1 MNKNLKQF
9 VFLIGLLIMIAFGF
23 IALAKNQNMI
33 TIKEGNLNKT
43 PYELELGKYQDSDCG
58 MVIDDFSYVSQVIA
72 PDGKTWFFHDHGG
85 MAHWLLNKDFKE
97 NAVIWVM
104 SKDTKKYI
112 DGRKA
117 WYSRTDLTPMEYGFG
132 AYEIKQNGF
141 VSFTEMVL
149 LMARGE
155 HLGNPQI
162 KAELLKGKE

>member
-1 MNKNLKQF
+1 MNKNFKQF
-9 VFLIGLLIMIAFGF
+9 IFLIGLILVIAFGF

-33 TIKEGNLNKT
+33 TIKEGNINKT
-43 PYELELGKYQDSDCG
+43 PYTLELGKYQDSDCG
-58 MVIDDFSYVSQVIA
+58 MVIDDITYVSQVVS

-85 MAHWLLNKDFKE
+85 MAHWLINKEFKDQ
-97 NAVIWVM
+97 ATIWVM

-117 WYSRTDLTPMEYGFG
+117 WYSRTDKTPMEYGFG
-132 AYEIKQNGF
+132 AYEVKKDRF
-141 VSFTEMVL
+141 VDFEEMSL

-162 KAELLKGKE
+162 KAQLLKGKE